1 MGDIAV
7 LIAPHHG
14 EAVVVHVGVGCD
26 GHDAAHAVHGG
37 NPRAAAR
44 AADQLLIDVIPAGVD
59 VRGGYLRQLDKLLEA
74 AIAVERTGANLVVRG
89 IDVNIHTQ
97 LAAVCGRSIGSVD
110 PVGRSAVVQGD
121 AQITRIIIISI
132 VVINT
137 PHKTLR
143 EGEVH
148 APGRGKACLP
158 QELGVIVKRLAA
170 AALTGIGSFQRAVQ
184 QLGKIEEMPRV
195 QQLTVHGLLQR
206 RADGG
211 GGAVPRIQQLV
222 GAAVGQHQ
230 RGGTAVHAD
239 LAAVHKLL
247 RRLYILIGVG
257 DTLIGHHVDEPHQLG
272 RNLFI
277 ALVGLPCRPH
287 GEGRRVCQRALRQV
301 LEGRGLRA
309 AVRPAVR
316 AVGGRAL
323 RRGVQVPFAPA
334 PVRAIPPEAPD
345 VAPVVP
351 RERMGTVK
359 EALGDLLRRGSGVLA
374 LCPHRCGQ
382 QAQRHDQ
389 RQQKTDHFLHAYSL
403 SFRVLKCTY
412 ILVHRHHKPDE
423 IQKQLAGCI
432 VF

>member
-1 MGDIAV
+1 MERVCPVVALVELGQQHNVQLTGGIVICVGVV
-7 LIAPHHG
+7 LALHQTGREHKIRVLRSLKTAAPQRLTRVG
-14 EAVVVHVGVGCD
+14 EAVS
-26 GHDAAHAVHGG
+26 
-37 NPRAAAR
+37 
-44 AADQLLIDVIPAGVD
+44 
-59 VRGGYLRQLDKLLEA
+59 
-74 AIAVERTGANLVVRG
+74 AI
-89 IDVNIHTQ
+89 I
-97 LAAVCGRSIGSVD
+97 
-110 PVGRSAVVQGD
+110 
-121 AQITRIIIISI
+121 
-132 VVINT
+132 
-137 PHKTLR
+137 
-143 EGEVH
+143 
-148 APGRGKACLP
+148 
-158 QELGVIVKRLAA
+158 A
-170 AALTGIGSFQRAVQ
+170 AALIVGGLQRAVQ
-184 QLGKIEEMPRV
+184 QLGEVIEISCAH
-195 QQLTVHGLLQR
+195 QLTVHDLLQR

-211 GGAVPRIQQLV
+211 GGFVPRIQQLV
-222 GAAVGQHQ
+222 SAAIRKYQ
-230 RGGTAVHAD
+230 RGGAAVHAD
-239 LAAVHKLL
+239 PVAVHELL
-247 RRLYILIGVG
+247 RRLYILFGVG

-287 GEGRRVCQRALRQV
+287 GAGRRVCQRALRQM

-345 VAPVVP
+345 VVPVVP

-359 EALGDLLRRGSGVLA
+359 EAFGDFLRRGGGVLA

-403 SFRVLKCTY
+403 SFRVLECTY

-423 IQKQLAGCI
+423 MQKQLAGCI
-432 VF
+432 VFWLYLYE

>member
-1 MGDIAV
+1 MQLTGGIVICVGVVFALHQTGGEHEIRVLRCLKTAV
-7 LIAPHHG
+7 PQRLTRVG
-14 EAVVVHVGVGCD
+14 EAVS
-26 GHDAAHAVHGG
+26 
-37 NPRAAAR
+37 
-44 AADQLLIDVIPAGVD
+44 
-59 VRGGYLRQLDKLLEA
+59 
-74 AIAVERTGANLVVRG
+74 AI
-89 IDVNIHTQ
+89 I
-97 LAAVCGRSIGSVD
+97 
-110 PVGRSAVVQGD
+110 
-121 AQITRIIIISI
+121 
-132 VVINT
+132 
-137 PHKTLR
+137 
-143 EGEVH
+143 
-148 APGRGKACLP
+148 
-158 QELGVIVKRLAA
+158 A
-170 AALTGIGSFQRAVQ
+170 AALIVGGLQRAVQ

-206 RADGG
+206 RADGRCG
-211 GGAVPRIQQLV
+211 GVPRIQQLV

-257 DTLIGHHVDEPHQLG
+257 DTLIGHHVDEPHQIG

-277 ALVGLPCRPH
+277 ALVGIPCRSH
-287 GEGRRVCQRALRQV
+287 GAGRRVCQRALRQV
-301 LEGRGLRA
+301 LEGRGFRA

-323 RRGVQVPFAPA
+323 RRGVQVPFTPA
-334 PVRAIPPEAPD
+334 LIRAVPSEAPD
-345 VAPVVP
+345 AALITPC
-351 RERMGTVK
+351 ERVRTVK
-359 EALGDLLRRGSGVLA
+359 EAFGDFLRRGSGVLA

-432 VF
+432 VFWLFLYESAKDGGKSRGK